1 MLKFVNMCF
10 NNAKL
15 LIFYSLDYIKLLIY
29 TFIMELKYIKK
40 ENDNYIT
47 INDILNL
54 ELCISSRLR
63 LKLIKSEKIFLNGKP
78 CDTRNSL
85 NIGDIITINLDFEED
100 NSNIMPFDMKLD
112 IIYEDDWLLI
122 INKPAGIAIHPS
134 ILHYNNSISNGVKF
148 YFDLNRYKKEN

>member
-1 MLKFVNMCF
+1 MLKFVNIYF

-15 LIFYSLDYIKLLIY
+15 VVSYNLDYTKLLIY

-63 LKLIKSEKIFLNGKP
+63 LKLIKNEKIFLNGKP
-78 CDTRNSL
+78 CDTRSSPNT
-85 NIGDIITINLDFEED
+85 GDIITINLDFEED
-100 NSNIMPFDMKLD
+100 NSNIMPFDIKLD
-112 IIYEDDWLLI
+112 IIYEDEWLLI

-134 ILHYNNSISNGVKF
+134 ILHYNNSLSNGVKF